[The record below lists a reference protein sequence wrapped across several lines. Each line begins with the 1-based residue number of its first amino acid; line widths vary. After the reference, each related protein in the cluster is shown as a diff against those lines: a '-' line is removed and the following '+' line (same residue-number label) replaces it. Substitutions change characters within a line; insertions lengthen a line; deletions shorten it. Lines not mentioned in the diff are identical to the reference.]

1 MLKLKKITKI
11 YDVADEKVV
20 ALDGVDIE
28 FGKSEFVSIL
38 GPSGCGKT
46 TLLNII
52 GGLDKYTSGELEIAG
67 VSTARYTD
75 RDWDSYRNHSVGFVF
90 QSYNLIPHLTV
101 LSNVELALDLVGED
115 KAIRTQKALKAL
127 EKVGLRNKAYKKP
140 NQLSGGQMQRV
151 AIARALINDPEIILA
166 DEPTGALDSETS
178 LQVMAILKEIS
189 RTRLVIMVTHNS
201 ELAKEYSTRIVR
213 LFDGKVVGD
222 SNPYVSRR
230 ASVPAAEEKEDKP
243 APGDPA
249 EAVRIEN
256 GAVSANTSAATDG
269 EIRSA
274 VKAYA
279 QEIGGEKFAVLTTRT
294 GKLIMP
300 MSGRVKKLRKGDFAE
315 KKAVFGGELA
325 AVTDAFKL
333 SEATKQANLQE
344 EKYKK
349 KPAMR
354 LGTAFRLSLNNLLS
368 KRFRTFLT
376 ALAGSIGI
384 LGIALVLGLNAGLN
398 SFITRQEVALSS
410 YPITITR
417 SATDYEA
424 AVNMVVSAL
433 DGLDGKYDKSKI
445 YVYKVVSQLIST
457 ATKKNEFD
465 RELIEEIR
473 KIDPALYY
481 DIYEN
486 YSLNFNVVKQI
497 PSGTNILGE
506 FRTNST
512 YYMAIDTTSAAT
524 GWVQLPSKELVME
537 QYELIAG
544 TYPKNRDELVLI
556 LDGRNQ
562 ISDINLFFNGLDMES
577 VSLNYKDADD
587 VNGAVFDIDD
597 FIKSQTFRLV
607 GNNKYY
613 VKNGTSEDHPSYVKN
628 ETTTPGSSLITT
640 INHRIG
646 ELISSNYRINLFR
659 GDKTDDSSPSY
670 TYTDALGGSETL
682 KVSGVIKLKD
692 DISVGVLGASCIGY
706 TQGLTDRVISWA
718 YEWLVTNGVLDLE
731 AFDTDIALTNATR
744 RYGYATVPQSIS
756 IYCRNYDGKT
766 AVKAAL
772 KDISE
777 DRKAAGKS
785 EITFSDLMSVVLS
798 VVQQFIN
805 IITLSLL
812 ALTAISLVVS
822 ALMIG
827 IITYVSVLERT
838 REIGVLRALGARK
851 VDISRIFNAETIVIG
866 LVSGFLGVV
875 ITYIISWPLGAVM
888 ASLTGISGLV
898 ALPWYYALALVAL
911 STLLTMIA
919 GLIPATIAKR
929 KDPVKALRA
938 E

>member
-1 MLKLKKITKI
+1 MLRLKKITKI

-52 GGLDKYTSGELEIAG
+52 GGLDNYTSGELEIAG

-115 KAIRTQKALKAL
+115 KTIRTEKALKAL

-189 RTRLVIMVTHNS
+189 KTRLVIMVTHNA
-201 ELAKEYSTRIVR
+201 ELAREYSTRIVR
-213 LFDGKVVGD
+213 LFDGKVTGD
-222 SNPYVSRR
+222 SNPYVSRQIPV
-230 ASVPAAEEKEDKP
+230 SDEGEKEIPAAP
-243 APGDPA
+243 AAPA
-249 EAVRIEN
+249 QALRIEK
-256 GAVSANTSAATDG
+256 GSVSADVSAPTDD

-274 VKAYA
+274 VKAYV
-279 QEIGGEKFAVLTTRT
+279 QEIGGVKFAVLTTKA

-300 MSGRVKKLRKGDFAE
+300 FSGRVKKLRKGDFAE

-325 AVTDAFKL
+325 AVTDAFML
-333 SEATKQANLQE
+333 SETTKQATRQE
-344 EKYKK
+344 EKYRK

-445 YVYKVVSQLIST
+445 YVYKVVSQLISNT
-457 ATKKNEFD
+457 TKKNEFD
-465 RELIEEIR
+465 KELIKAIR
-473 KIDPALYY
+473 EIDPAFYY

-497 PSGTNILGE
+497 PSGTN
-506 FRTNST
+506 
-512 YYMAIDTTSAAT
+512 
-524 GWVQLPSKELVME
+524 
-537 QYELIAG
+537 
-544 TYPKNRDELVLI
+544 
-556 LDGRNQ
+556 
-562 ISDINLFFNGLDMES
+562 
-577 VSLNYKDADD
+577 
-587 VNGAVFDIDD
+587 
-597 FIKSQTFRLV
+597 
-607 GNNKYY
+607 
-613 VKNGTSEDHPSYVKN
+613 
-628 ETTTPGSSLITT
+628 
-640 INHRIG
+640 
-646 ELISSNYRINLFR
+646 
-659 GDKTDDSSPSY
+659 
-670 TYTDALGGSETL
+670 
-682 KVSGVIKLKD
+682 
-692 DISVGVLGASCIGY
+692 
-706 TQGLTDRVISWA
+706 
-718 YEWLVTNGVLDLE
+718 
-731 AFDTDIALTNATR
+731 
-744 RYGYATVPQSIS
+744 
-756 IYCRNYDGKT
+756 
-766 AVKAAL
+766 
-772 KDISE
+772 
-777 DRKAAGKS
+777 
-785 EITFSDLMSVVLS
+785 
-798 VVQQFIN
+798 
-805 IITLSLL
+805 
-812 ALTAISLVVS
+812 
-822 ALMIG
+822 
-827 IITYVSVLERT
+827 
-838 REIGVLRALGARK
+838 
-851 VDISRIFNAETIVIG
+851 
-866 LVSGFLGVV
+866 
-875 ITYIISWPLGAVM
+875 
-888 ASLTGISGLV
+888 
-898 ALPWYYALALVAL
+898 
-911 STLLTMIA
+911 
-919 GLIPATIAKR
+919 
-929 KDPVKALRA
+929 
-938 E
+938 